1 MNTLTSNAGR
11 IIFGLIFLVFGF
23 FHMTSAAMMAGWM
36 PAWVPIPTV
45 LVYLSGA
52 GLVVAGISIIIKLYT
67 KIATQLLAVLLLLII
82 LMLDLPGAA
91 AGDQTAMSMM
101 LKDSGLLGAALYM
114 SGHFKK

>member
-23 FHMTSAAMMAGWM
+23 FHMTSAAMMADWM
-36 PAWVPIPTV
+36 PAWVPIPKV

-52 GLVVAGISIIIKLYT
+52 GLVAAGISIILKLYT
-67 KIATQLLAVLLLLII
+67 KLATQLLAVLLLLII

>member
-1 MNTLTSNAGR
+1 MNTLPSNAGR
-11 IIFGLIFLVFGF
+11 IIFGLIFLAFGF
-23 FHMTSAAMMAGWM
+23 FHMTSAAMMAEWM
-36 PAWVPIPTV
+36 PAWVPIPLV

-52 GLVVAGISIIIKLYT
+52 GLVAAGISIILKLYT
-67 KIATQLLAVLLLLII
+67 KLATRLLAVLLLLII
-82 LMLDLPGAA
+82 LMLDLPGAI